1 MTRLLLAAQSGWG
14 KSYLAQYITENNI
27 ERYDSAVILDY
38 KDEYRGL
45 CEPGAGPDV
54 THLIAGPGEMG
65 WSARDWHDILDGNP
79 PVVLARHRLTDSDWR
94 ELTAAVIK
102 GARMLTGSCLVVV
115 DEAHFVAPQGKGY
128 PEVIDG
134 LATTGR
140 GERVSSMWVTQR
152 LSLLDKTPVTQS
164 DANVLGGFD
173 GDEISRVRDAVSGYP
188 AHVHD
193 PQADTAVPGDL
204 RAHDGADALRM
215 FEDDDGNTIGS
226 EWIYSDSSGER
237 RRIDTRGM
245 QVETTHYSPQGEP
258 ITIA

>member
-14 KSYLAQYITENNI
+14 KSYLAQYITENNV
-27 ERYDSAVILDY
+27 ESYDSAVILDY

-45 CEPGAGPDV
+45 AEPGSGPEV
-54 THLIAGPGEMG
+54 THLIAGPDELAY
-65 WSARDWHDILDGNP
+65 SARDWHDILDGNP
-79 PVVLARHRLTDSDWR
+79 PLVLARHRLTDSQWR
-94 ELTAAVIK
+94 ELSAAVIK

-115 DEAHFVAPQGKGY
+115 EEAHFVAPQDQGY

-140 GERVSSMWVTQR
+140 GERVSSAWVTQR

-164 DANVLGGFD
+164 DANLLGGFD
-173 GDEISRVRDAVSGYP
+173 GDEISRVQDAVSGYP
-188 AHVHD
+188 ADLHD
-193 PQADTAVPGDL
+193 PQAGVPAPDDL
-204 RAHDGADALRM
+204 RADDGADALRM
-215 FEDDDGNTIGS
+215 FEDDAGNTVGS

-245 QVETTHYSPQGEP
+245 TVETTHYSPQGEP
-258 ITIA
+258 IEIA